1 MTALPSSS
9 SSEGRSSELTID
21 GMNCQ
26 SCARK
31 ATEALQA
38 VPGVARV
45 TVHLEQGRASVSWT
59 TPGPPD
65 ELALVAAIRK
75 AGFQGELL
83 AEPSA
88 SSVFRVEGMNC
99 GSCAAKDRAALLTL
113 ESVENSQI
121 DLESGRVVVTWKSS
135 PVAMPGRALEVIAKA
150 GFTAKAEEIQE
161 AGPRAKPASNL
172 GGWRFNVILGSALTL
187 PLLVGEWAFSW
198 GHERWFQWLS
208 LLLALP
214 VQFLAGARFYRG
226 AWNQIKVGQSSMDTL
241 VALGSTTAF
250 GYSLFSLIAG
260 WPGHVYFMEAA
271 AIITL
276 ISLGHWLEAMA
287 TARAGQSLRALM
299 ELAPPK
305 ALRVAP
311 DGREVEVE
319 AAALRVG
326 DRILVRPGDRIPT
339 DGIVEQGSS
348 QVDESMLT
356 GESMPVRKA
365 PRSEVYGGTV
375 NGLGRLILRATRT
388 GQSTALAHIIAAV
401 QRAQTSRAGV
411 QRLAD
416 RISNVFV
423 PVVVAVALA
432 TGLFWGLAFS
442 TASGWHTWLGQFL
455 WPAHVPSGAAAAA
468 FIHAAAVLIVACPC
482 ALGLATPAAIMAA
495 ANVAAR
501 RGILIRDGVA
511 LEKSGR
517 ITSVL
522 FDKTGTLTLGT
533 PLLVE
538 AKDLRPA
545 AEQARSILAVAA
557 GLARSSSHPASRAIV
572 AAAMESEPDS
582 VKAELPDSAQK
593 QLTEVPG
600 CGIEQRTAGD
610 AASPVLRLGS
620 QAWLE
625 SSGVRWLGGDH
636 APGPE
641 REAGRVG
648 LAEGDRLLAVFSV
661 RDSLKPDAAAVV
673 SRLQRAG
680 KQVYLVTGDSPA
692 VAHVIA
698 GEVGVP
704 VDHVFAGVRPEDK
717 AGLVRKLQARGERVA
732 FVGDGIND
740 APALEQADL
749 GVAVGKASDVARES
763 ADLVLMRSDLE
774 AVPEAMALAERALRT
789 IRQNL
794 FWAFF
799 YNVAAVPIA
808 AMGFMSPV
816 VCALAMGLSDL
827 VVIGNALRL
836 GIRRA
841 E

>member
-1 MTALPSSS
+1 MTTLASSS
-9 SSEGRSSELTID
+9 SSEGRSSELAID

-31 ATEALQA
+31 ATEALQG

-45 TVHLEQGRASVSWT
+45 AVQLEQGRASVSWT
-59 TPGPPD
+59 AAGLPD
-65 ELALVAAIRK
+65 ELALVEAIRK
-75 AGFQGELL
+75 AGFK
-83 AEPSA
+83 
-88 SSVFRVEGMNC
+88 
-99 GSCAAKDRAALLTL
+99 AKL
-113 ESVENSQI
+113 
-121 DLESGRVVVTWKSS
+121 
-135 PVAMPGRALEVIAKA
+135 
-150 GFTAKAEEIQE
+150 EEIQE
-161 AGPRAKPASNL
+161 SGLKAKPSRSL

-187 PLLVGEWAFSW
+187 PLLVGEWVFGW

-208 LLLALP
+208 LGLALP

-250 GYSLFSLIAG
+250 GYSLVSLLSG
-260 WPGHVYFMEAA
+260 WHGHVYFMEAA

-305 ALRVAP
+305 ALRLAP

-339 DGIVEQGSS
+339 DGMVEQGSS

-356 GESMPVRKA
+356 GESMPVQKA
-365 PRSEVYGGTV
+365 HRSEVYGGTV
-375 NGLGRLILRATRT
+375 NGLGRLLLRATRT
-388 GQSTALAHIIAAV
+388 GQGTALAQIIAAV

-442 TASGWHTWLGQFL
+442 TASSWHTWLGQYL
-455 WPAHVPSGAAAAA
+455 WPAQVPSGAAAAA

-533 PLLVE
+533 PVLIE

-545 AEQARSILAVAA
+545 SEQARSILAVAA
-557 GLARSSSHPASRAIV
+557 ELARSSSHPASRAIV
-572 AAAMESEPDS
+572 AAAREREPDS
-582 VKAELPDSAQK
+582 GSAHQPDQAQETGRAAPGASPGHAGRGGLRGRQSEVDFAVAGLK
-593 QLTEVPG
+593 PTRPTSSPGEGTWLTSSRPVPRPAQWTEVPG
-600 CGIEQRTAGD
+600 SGIERRMAGD
-610 AASPVLRLGS
+610 ATSPVMRLGS
-620 QAWLE
+620 RTWLE
-625 SSGVRWLGGDH
+625 GCGVQWLDD
-636 APGPE
+636 ASIQGPE
-641 REAGRVG
+641 RDAGRVG
-648 LAEGDRLLAVFSV
+648 LAEGGRLLAVFSV
-661 RDSLKPDAAAVV
+661 RDSIKPDAAAVV
-673 SRLQRAG
+673 ARLQRAG
-680 KQVYLVTGDSPA
+680 KQVCLVTGDSLT
-692 VAHVIA
+692 VAQVIA
-698 GEVGVP
+698 GEVGVSA
-704 VDHVFAGVRPEDK
+704 DHVFAGVRPEDK

-799 YNVAAVPIA
+799 YNVAAVPLA
-808 AMGFMSPV
+808 AMGFLSPV

-836 GIRRA
+836 GIRRS